1 LSSSNRDKP
10 VDHSGLKFAGRG
22 DKITDTRDAGG
33 KTMQIH
39 KSAED
44 YLEMILMLKKS
55 KGDVRSIDIANSMG
69 FSKPSISIAM
79 KHLKEDGYV
88 IMDKDNLISLTP
100 KGMKIAERIYFRHV
114 TLRAF
119 LEKLGVSEECAD
131 EDACKIEHDISDE
144 SFEKLSA
151 YLENVMNTQAEI

>member
-1 LSSSNRDKP
+1 
-10 VDHSGLKFAGRG
+10 
-22 DKITDTRDAGG
+22 
-33 KTMQIH
+33 MQIH

-44 YLEMILMLKKS
+44 YLEQILMLKKT

-88 IMDKDNLISLTP
+88 LMDKDNLISLTP
-100 KGMKIAERIYFRHV
+100 KGLRIAERIYFRHV
-114 TLRAF
+114 TLREF
-119 LEKLGVSEECAD
+119 LENLGVSKERAD

-144 SFEKLSA
+144 SFQKLSE
-151 YLENVMNTQAEI
+151 YLENVMNEKKL